1 MFNNMNP
8 LCLTFLPLYITIN
21 KSTKNDNYGR
31 IFFYNILVLSS
42 CYEIYDKNLYN
53 IIYVNFADYNY
64 IGKQTLYISLQ
75 YFLYDLIFYVNTI
88 DYAFHHLLILF
99 FGKFLLYKDK
109 YYVGTLFI
117 NLNEISSIFHCLK
130 ILNIKKELTSIL
142 LYFSFF
148 IFRISLVT
156 CMLFNKNLD
165 TFSIAFFTMQ
175 NGINYYWFLSS
186 IYKKLKNSKNSKKLV
201 YNKENN
207 HITIIDKSL

>member
-21 KSTKNDNYGR
+21 KLTKNDNYGR

-53 IIYVNFADYNY
+53 IIYLDFADYNY
-64 IGKQTLYISLQ
+64 IGKQTVYISLQ
-75 YFLYDLIFYVNTI
+75 YFLYDLIFYVDAI

-99 FGKFLLYKDK
+99 FGEFLLYKDK

-117 NLNEISSIFHCLK
+117 SLNEISTIFLSLK

-156 CMLFNKNLD
+156 SMLFNKNLD
-165 TFSIAFFTMQ
+165 TFSTSFLIMQ

-186 IYKKLKNSKNSKKLV
+186 IYKKLKNSNNSKKLV
-201 YNKENN
+201 YNTKT
-207 HITIIDKSL
+207 HTIDKSL